1 MPFSHLY
8 TFLIVTAK
16 ERQTYSQEYIN
27 QMNRLEKKYIRKV
40 YNALYNQVEKF
51 IEDIEANG
59 LQSATNRLYASVPT
73 NEAIGPVIQDM
84 HKEAGL
90 FFGKKA
96 YYEIRRSARKKI
108 EKAGF
113 GLSEEWLEAII
124 AFFRDEYFTLVKNI
138 SDTTRDQLFRVL
150 SQAAEEGWSNDTT
163 VKQLKNP
170 ELYVWRA
177 RLITRTELTKGAFF
191 GRKLAADDSEWETE
205 KEWIAANDH
214 RIRHSH
220 RAVDGDVIDLD
231 GKFAVSTPKGGIDYM
246 SGPGDPTASAA
257 NLCNCRCSSAT
268 RAKRDE
274 NGRLIPKTRVI
285 PMGPGSLS
293 QTG

>member
-1 MPFSHLY
+1 M
-8 TFLIVTAK
+8 TAK
-16 ERQTYSQEYIN
+16 ERQAYSQAYAN
-27 QMNRLEKKYIRKV
+27 QMNRLEKMFIRKV
-40 YNALYNQVEKF
+40 YKALLSQVQEF
-51 IEDIEANG
+51 IDDMQANG
-59 LQSATNRLYASVPT
+59 LQAATNRLYASVPT

-90 FFGKKA
+90 YFGKKA

-124 AFFRDEYFTLVKNI
+124 AFFRDEYFILVKNI
-138 SDTTRDQLFRVL
+138 SDTTRDQIFKVL
-150 SQAAEEGWSNDTT
+150 SNAAEQGLSNDDI
-163 VKQLKNP
+163 VKQLKAP
-170 ELYVWRA
+170 EINAARA
-177 RLITRTELTKGAFF
+177 RLITRTELGKGAFF

-214 RIRHSH
+214 RTRHSH
-220 RAVDGDVIDLD
+220 RAVDGDVVDYD
-231 GKFAVSTPKGGIDYM
+231 GKFAVSTPKGGTDYM
-246 SGPGDPTASAA
+246 LGPGDPTASAA

>member
-1 MPFSHLY
+1 M
-8 TFLIVTAK
+8 TAK
-16 ERQTYSQEYIN
+16 ERQEYSQAHAN

-40 YNALYNQVEKF
+40 YNALLNQVQEF
-51 IEDIEANG
+51 IDDMQANG
-59 LQSATNRLYASVPT
+59 LQAATNRLYASVPT
-73 NEAIGPVIQDM
+73 NEAIGVVIQDM

-90 FFGKKA
+90 YFGKKT
-96 YYEIRRSARKKI
+96 YYEIRRSTRKKI

-124 AFFRDEYFTLVKNI
+124 AFFRDEYFILVKNI
-138 SDTTRDQLFRVL
+138 SDTTRDQIFKVL
-150 SQAAEEGWSNDTT
+150 SNAAEQGLSNDDI
-163 VKQLKNP
+163 VKLLKAP
-170 ELYVWRA
+170 EINAARA
-177 RLITRTELTKGAFF
+177 RLITRTELGKGAFF

-214 RIRHSH
+214 RTRHSH
-220 RAVDGDVIDLD
+220 RAVDGDVVDYD
-231 GKFAVSTPKGGIDYM
+231 GKFAVSTPKGGTDYM
-246 SGPGDPTASAA
+246 EGPGDPTASAA
-257 NLCNCRCSSAT
+257 NVCNCRCVTAT